1 MEDFKLVALK
11 CAKCDSGLTVEVNDN
26 VVYCSSCGSGFEIV
40 NDKLV
45 PIEVNFAK
53 ALLPGKGEMVYKP
66 FWLLKTH
73 LNILSRDSSGGWL
86 SNIFGGNSN
95 KTQGEVL
102 FYVPAFWMTIDSVK
116 NIGCTFTQ
124 KNPVASPQKYNVK
137 MTGMNFSREDA
148 KKLAEFIFLSIEAE
162 KSDTLKNIQYQM
174 DVKSTEILGIPF
186 YKLPD
191 GSLQDAVLGIKA
203 Q

>member
-102 FYVPAFWMTIDSVK
+102 FYVPA
-116 NIGCTFTQ
+116 
-124 KNPVASPQKYNVK
+124 
-137 MTGMNFSREDA
+137 
-148 KKLAEFIFLSIEAE
+148 
-162 KSDTLKNIQYQM
+162 
-174 DVKSTEILGIPF
+174 
-186 YKLPD
+186 
-191 GSLQDAVLGIKA
+191 
-203 Q
+203 